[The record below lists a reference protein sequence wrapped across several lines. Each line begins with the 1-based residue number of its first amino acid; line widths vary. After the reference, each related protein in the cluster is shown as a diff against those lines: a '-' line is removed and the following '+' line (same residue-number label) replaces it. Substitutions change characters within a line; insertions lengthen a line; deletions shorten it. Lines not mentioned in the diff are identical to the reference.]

1 MRAFF
6 YVLLYNIHD
15 WIKDV
20 YMMETFELTNYNFY
34 SNRVEME
41 LITTI
46 VDSLKEILEEDK
58 KQEQPLFLKVADDF
72 IMNIARRVVQEK
84 KRTFLIGITGESASG
99 KTVFVDNTIK
109 ACVKDKKEGIYTV
122 IRCDDYYKDTSKEL
136 QEAGSYEALFKTGF
150 SFDTPDVID
159 LNLMQNHLVA
169 LKEGLTIRSP
179 RYNFVTCESDPNG
192 DEKKPAKV
200 ILTEG
205 LYVLN
210 EGVRDIM
217 DVKVYVFTPLEVIK
231 ERWYKRAA
239 ERGKTGEAA
248 DLQFADVNKTAQQ
261 YIRPAYQ
268 ISDAVIN
275 GLVSQEYI
283 QEITDKIFQAL
294 KNIDY

>member
-1 MRAFF
+1 M
-6 YVLLYNIHD
+6 L
-15 WIKDV
+15 KD
-20 YMMETFELTNYNFY
+20 FELTNYDYY
-34 SNRVEME
+34 SNRRNME
-41 LITTI
+41 II
-46 VDSLKEILEEDK
+46 SSIIDSLKKILEEDS
-58 KQEQPLFLKVADDF
+58 KQEQPLFLKISDNL
-72 IMNIARRVVQEK
+72 IMNIARKVVIDK
-84 KRTFLIGITGESASG
+84 KQSFLIGITGESASG

-109 ACVKDKKEGIYTV
+109 ACVKDHTKGIYTV

-136 QEAGSYEALFKTGF
+136 KEAGSYEALFKTGF

-159 LNLMQNHLVA
+159 LDLMKSHLVA
-169 LKEGLTIRSP
+169 LKKGETIKSP
-179 RYNFVTCESDPNG
+179 HYNFVTCESDPNG
-192 DEKKPAKV
+192 DEKTPAKI

-239 ERGKTGEAA
+239 ERGKSGDAA
-248 DLQFADVNKTAQQ
+248 DMQFADVNKTAQQ

-283 QEITDKIFQAL
+283 QEITDKIFNAL
-294 KNIDY
+294 KNIAW